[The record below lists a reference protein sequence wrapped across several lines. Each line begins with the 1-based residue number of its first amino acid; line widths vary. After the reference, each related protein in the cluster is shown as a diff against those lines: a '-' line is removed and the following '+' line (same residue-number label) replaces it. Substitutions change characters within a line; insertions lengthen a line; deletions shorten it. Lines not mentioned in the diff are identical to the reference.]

1 MVLGAST
8 VFNPKIGEFTLPPAF
23 ALNRAVQ
30 ACRLRAF
37 MKLAA
42 AALVWL
48 TGLLTVSAQ
57 SALGKLERMP
67 LFGVDYIRLT
77 DWAAASHFQ
86 ILRTGK
92 IEEMRLTAPG
102 SKLVLTVDSYKAEIN
117 DVTVYLSAPV
127 VLRHG
132 EVFISRLDLETTVHP
147 LLFPPRNTVSVSVLS
162 VCVDPGHGGKDPGNQ
177 EGRRMEKQ
185 FTLLLARDLRD
196 LLTGA
201 GLKVTLTR
209 NGDNFVPLTDRPE
222 IARQRDADLFVSLHF
237 NAVLTDKDLV
247 KGVEAYCLTPA
258 GAGSTN
264 ARGESGDTSAC
275 AGNRFDAKNMLLA
288 YQIQKALV
296 RNLSM
301 EDRGVKRA
309 RFAVLRNARLPAVL
323 IEAGFMSHSA
333 ESARIFDPQ
342 YRRRMARAIAD
353 GILAYKRLVE
363 R

>member
-92 IEEMRLTAPG
+92 IEDVRLTAPG
-102 SKLVLTVDSYKAEIN
+102 SKLVLT
-117 DVTVYLSAPV
+117 
-127 VLRHG
+127 
-132 EVFISRLDLETTVHP
+132 
-147 LLFPPRNTVSVSVLS
+147 
-162 VCVDPGHGGKDPGNQ
+162 
-177 EGRRMEKQ
+177 
-185 FTLLLARDLRD
+185 
-196 LLTGA
+196 
-201 GLKVTLTR
+201 R
-209 NGDNFVPLTDRPE
+209 NGDTLVPLTDRPV
-222 IARQRDADLFVSLHF
+222 IARQRDAELFVSLHF

-247 KGVEAYCLTPA
+247 KGMEAYCLTPA

-275 AGNRFDAKNMLLA
+275 AGNRFDAKNML
-288 YQIQKALV
+288 
-296 RNLSM
+296 
-301 EDRGVKRA
+301 
-309 RFAVLRNARLPAVL
+309 
-323 IEAGFMSHSA
+323 
-333 ESARIFDPQ
+333 
-342 YRRRMARAIAD
+342 
-353 GILAYKRLVE
+353 
-363 R
+363 